1 MRSCSS
7 EIANTP
13 FSQVISILINQ
24 QDLTVWLSVKNDLEI
39 NIHQQ
44 CCLQLFQ
51 AYIADDLS
59 MG

>member
-39 NIHQQ
+39 NIH
-44 CCLQLFQ
+44 
-51 AYIADDLS
+51 
-59 MG
+59 